1 MIRILSGFTGPGGST
16 VAFSNLVNLFNNNGM
31 KACLYGPHEWEGI
44 KCAYKREEPLINTDD
59 TVIYHFRK
67 PPNSRC
73 AKMILSTHETEIFP
87 IKKVEGLKHDA
98 VHFVSDF
105 QKKWQGVEGTVI
117 PNVVTKYTPS
127 FKLKK
132 VAAIIGS
139 IDQNKRVHK
148 SIQRALEEGHDDI
161 RIYGNIT
168 DGGYFAAEVLPF
180 LGEKVSYRGISSDMK
195 PVYDTV
201 TDVYHSPK
209 IETFNLI
216 KAECK
221 YANVNYHGD
230 EGNDTKAE
238 YWDDKK
244 ILEAWK
250 KLIFT

>member
-44 KCAYKREEPLINTDD
+44 KCAYKREEPLINTDA

-139 IDQNKRVHK
+139 IDQNKR
-148 SIQRALEEGHDDI
+148 G
-161 RIYGNIT
+161 
-168 DGGYFAAEVLPF
+168 
-180 LGEKVSYRGISSDMK
+180 
-195 PVYDTV
+195 
-201 TDVYHSPK
+201 
-209 IETFNLI
+209 
-216 KAECK
+216 
-221 YANVNYHGD
+221 
-230 EGNDTKAE
+230 
-238 YWDDKK
+238 
-244 ILEAWK
+244 
-250 KLIFT
+250 